1 MGRWHEEDEK
11 GKRTQTMREKARQR
25 ETEKSGEMGRPAHR
39 AQEVLACGPPAPGA
53 PEALPTP

>member
-1 MGRWHEEDEK
+1 MGRWHEEDGK

-25 ETEKSGEMGRPAHR
+25 ETEKSGEMGCPAHR
-39 AQEVLACGPPAPGA
+39 APEVLACGLPAPRA